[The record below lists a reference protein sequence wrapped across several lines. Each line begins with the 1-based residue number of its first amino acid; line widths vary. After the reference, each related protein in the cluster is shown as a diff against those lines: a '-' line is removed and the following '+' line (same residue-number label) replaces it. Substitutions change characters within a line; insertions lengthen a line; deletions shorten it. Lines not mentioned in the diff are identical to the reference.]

1 VLPVWCGEFKN
12 LEPAAHALLLLLQI
26 HGQVQSNAEWELA
39 LIDPSKKQ
47 LPPAATTR
55 RWSERVDLEAT
66 CHCRLSLA
74 STQARSR
81 PSPSLTYYIYIR
93 IDRPPIIWRSS
104 MCFSFTTTHHVHNPT
119 STRDHLITWRQ
130 RPVSLGRLW
139 SPQQMNTVPSYQR
152 TRAFN
157 NETKQITR
165 NQWKLAPNGNHAPFK
180 SDNTCTHA
188 YAYVHHQQT
197 TALILHNKPYGWS
210 N

>member
-1 VLPVWCGEFKN
+1 MLPVWCGEFKN

-81 PSPSLTYYIYIR
+81 PSPSLTYYTYR
-93 IDRPPIIWRSS
+93 STEYLTIDVFFLHHPPRTQPHHQHTRPICSIDHLK
-104 MCFSFTTTHHVHNPT
+104 TTTSRSV
-119 STRDHLITWRQ
+119 
-130 RPVSLGRLW
+130 VSPRW
-139 SPQQMNTVPSYQR
+139 TPCVPSFQQR
-152 TRAFN
+152 SRSQ
-157 NETKQITR
+157 ETS
-165 NQWKLAPNGNHAPFK
+165 G
-180 SDNTCTHA
+180 S
-188 YAYVHHQQT
+188 
-197 TALILHNKPYGWS
+197 
-210 N
+210 